1 MDNIFIDDKKMPIEI
16 KDFIEVC
23 ENLRKRVIKI
33 LYLKEDY
40 QSGRITEYDLNSYI
54 NGLKWDFYGTYIT
67 FSNYKFLNCIC
78 ELEGIKD
85 NLFDTFVRKKILD
98 LANFVSSIPI
108 NKKE

>member
-40 QSGRITEYDLNSYI
+40 QYGKITEYDLNSYI
-54 NGLKWDFYGTYIT
+54 NGLKWDLYGTYIT

-78 ELEGIKD
+78 ELEGIREYILD
-85 NLFDTFVRKKILD
+85 EFTRKKLLD
-98 LANFVSSIPI
+98 LAGFIYLIGNE
-108 NKKE
+108 KKG